1 MQRRVAIT
9 ISLLLASAACRS
21 SSNSG
26 TTAPNN
32 TGTRAMTAKVD
43 GVAWSK
49 ASVGG
54 SASNGVVILA
64 GSDGTQTIGISFAAG
79 TTGTQA
85 ISASTVASGSLTIGA
100 QTWKASVGTGTGNV
114 TVTTST
120 ANHVVG
126 TFSFTAQ
133 AVTSGAT
140 PATRQ
145 VTVGTFDVT
154 F

>member
-1 MQRRVAIT
+1 MRRCLAMAMSV
-9 ISLLLASAACRS
+9 LLVSTACGS
-21 SSNSG
+21 SSDSG
-26 TTAPNN
+26 TTGPTN
-32 TGTRAMTAKVD
+32 TGTHAMTAKVD
-43 GVAWSK
+43 GVAWSTG
-49 ASVGG
+49 SVGG

-79 TTGTQA
+79 TTGTQV
-85 ISASTVASGSLTIGA
+85 ISASTVVSGSLTIGA
-100 QTWKASVGTGTGNV
+100 QTWKANVGTGTGTV

-133 AVTSGAT
+133 ALVAGTSPT
-140 PATRQ
+140 TRQ
-145 VTVGTFDVT
+145 VTAGTFDVT